1 MVSFRSSFRPR
12 AEERVQTSFKVIV
25 PVSGG
30 SVDRRLIE
38 ALRKICYRQ
47 AVEITLVYVVE
58 VDQSMPL
65 DAELPDEV
73 NRGESVLRNT
83 ADATRSDLDPQV
95 AHVYTELLQA
105 RSAGAAIVDEATDKN
120 ADAIMVGATL
130 RRQFGRLTIGETV
143 DYVLK
148 HAPCEVI
155 VIRQALPDWIT
166 DSMEWS

>member
-1 MVSFRSSFRPR
+1 MVSFRSTFRPR
-12 AEERVQTSFKVIV
+12 AGERVQTSLKVVV

-30 SVDRRLIE
+30 STDARLVD
-38 ALRKICYRQ
+38 AVRKLSFRK
-47 AVEITLVYVVE
+47 AVDITLVYVVE
-58 VDQSMPL
+58 VEQSMPL

-73 NRGESVLRNT
+73 NRGEAVLRAT
-83 ADATRSDLDPQV
+83 ADD
-95 AHVYTELLQA
+95 AHKDKESQNLHVFTELLQA

-120 ADAIMVGATL
+120 ADIIMIGATL
-130 RRQFGRLTIGETV
+130 RRQFGRLTIGDTV

-148 HAPCEVI
+148 NAPCEVI